1 MKCCSLK
8 RKDLNFHFKKM
19 SHKYYMLNGLN
30 DETLRQVYINSLPDE
45 LQAEIHRHMASTR
58 RDLRN
63 TSLVH
68 SPHVQAQI
76 LLTNMIS
83 SSMSLLTLILV
94 LISPCWIQRSSL
106 RSFGPTIPSISKQL
120 MVNSSLRSSLQRK
133 GLEFSFSLD
142 ALFRANLWA
151 VLS

>member
-19 SHKYYMLNGLN
+19 SHKYYMLNDLN

-45 LQAEIHRHMASTR
+45 LQADIHRHIASTR

-68 SPHVQAQI
+68 MSRPRFFW
-76 LLTNMIS
+76 TNMIS
-83 SSMSLLTLILV
+83 PSTSLLILILE
-94 LISPCWIQRSSL
+94 LISSCWIQRSSL
-106 RSFGPTIPSISKQL
+106 HSIGPTIPSISKQL
-120 MVNSSLRSSLQRK
+120 MVNSSPQSSLQRK
-133 GLEFSFSLD
+133 RL
-142 ALFRANLWA
+142 
-151 VLS
+151 

>member
-19 SHKYYMLNGLN
+19 SHKYYMFNGLD

-45 LQAEIHRHMASTR
+45 LQAEIHRRMASTR

-63 TSLVH
+63 TSLVRM
-68 SPHVQAQI
+68 SRPRFFW
-76 LLTNMIS
+76 TNMTS
-83 SSMSLLTLILV
+83 PSTSLPTLILV
-94 LISPCWIQRSSL
+94 PISPCPTQKSSL
-106 RSFGPTIPSISKQL
+106 HNIGPTIPSISKQL
-120 MVNSSLRSSLQRK
+120 MVNSSPRSSLQRK
-133 GLEFSFSLD
+133 GLAFSFSLG
-142 ALFRANLWA
+142 ALFGANLLA